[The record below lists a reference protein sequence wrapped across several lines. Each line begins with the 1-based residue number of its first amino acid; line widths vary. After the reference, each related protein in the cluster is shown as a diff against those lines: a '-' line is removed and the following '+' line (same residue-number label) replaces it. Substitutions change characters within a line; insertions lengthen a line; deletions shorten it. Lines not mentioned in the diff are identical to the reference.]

1 MADVQRLVMRAMGAV
16 NIGLYRASGGRVM
29 GKVRGVPVLLLT
41 VAGRK
46 TRVEHTTPISYI
58 EDGDRF
64 IVTGS
69 AGGARSEPQWFRNLR
84 HTDRAVIEVGR
95 RRIDVGV
102 AVAGPG
108 EHKVLWEQL
117 LKRAPFFGNYQAKV
131 ERQIPMAILTPT
143 Q

>member
-1 MADVQRLVMRAMGAV
+1 MPDVQRMVMRAMGAL

-46 TRVEHTTPISYI
+46 TRVEHTTPVLYFVDS
-58 EDGDRF
+58 DRF

-69 AGGARSEPQWFRNLR
+69 AGGAPSEPQWFRNLR
-84 HTDRAVIEVGR
+84 RTDRAVIEVGR
-95 RRIDVGV
+95 RRIDVAV
-102 AVAGPG
+102 AVAGPD
-108 EHKVLWEQL
+108 EHKILWEQL
-117 LKRAPFFGNYQAKV
+117 LARAPFFGTYQAKV
-131 ERQIPMAILTPT
+131 QREIPIAVLTPT